1 MKVSLEQLLLD
12 KRYLSREQLKRVFAE
27 LHARGFHPTIG
38 QYEILEKLGTGA
50 SATVYKALDKR
61 TERIVALKVLFH
73 AMAADGQTAERF
85 VRGATLAAKVQ
96 HPNIARIFESG
107 QDGQDYYMAMEYVEG
122 TLLSRKAT
130 PDAPLSEREA
140 LEIVKQIASALD
152 ACHKLGIVHR
162 DVKPSNIIV
171 TASGLA
177 KLTDLGI
184 AREVKGGADDLTLT
198 GHSIGTPHYMS
209 PEQCASSKEVD
220 GRSDIYSLGAT
231 LFFML
236 TGRPPFSGDSVF
248 EVMQQQSK
256 SQLPNPRHF
265 DRRISD
271 MTHSLL
277 WKMMAKTP
285 EGRPQTAEELI
296 AGIERIERMLA
307 DEHHVADEMQE
318 LLAEIAE
325 PAQRKKLGRSILR
338 RVKAIDKRL
347 EAVRK
352 FNVAWERYAAFVKR
366 AQEGAAFTAEDEEA
380 FAGLGRRISQ
390 EYLAVLPL
398 LERPDRGRPVIK
410 HCERGQSLSATAQE
424 RQSLDALEKGCQAG
438 AKLLHDFQEFLE
450 QSRRKTIAES
460 FLRYS
465 LANYL
470 GTPRRQIAASIGLA
484 LVVCLGWFLIAQLYG
499 KAASVAY
506 EQSKATEGPTAGKAG
521 PAAAATAPAAMK
533 PTPVLTATAPAVV
546 KSRPALTATAL
557 TQPRKPPV
565 PAPRAASKELQKT
578 VDLDCGNGVKM
589 RLTLIPAG
597 EFMMGGEESPEEV
610 ARKCVGG
617 PPQSTPLGKLPETF
631 RNEQPRH
638 LVKINKPF
646 YMGIYCVT
654 QAQYNAVM
662 GARSSSFAGPTRPV
676 ETVSW
681 YQAVQFCKRLSKNTG
696 KNVRLPSEAEWEYAC
711 RAGTTTAFNTG
722 ATISTDQANYN
733 GTGAYGTGKFGP
745 WRRATTPVG
754 TFPPNA
760 WGLYDMHG
768 NVWQW
773 CSSLYK
779 AYPYNP
785 DDGREDETAPGD
797 RVMRGGSYVHSPFN
811 ARSAKRYYRSPT
823 DQLHDFGFRVV
834 VSADMASAASAHEA
848 APQTND
854 QGEPAVPATAVGE
867 KALPPELTRR
877 VLLDMSHNFTFAES
891 NGLCDPNA
899 YLERKAYVV
908 MDTEAGLR
916 EEVLKEFDVVVLFQ
930 QSADAQYT
938 QKDTDLVKS
947 LLERGGGVMMY
958 ADAGSCHGG
967 LPLNRIAREFGVEFL
982 PDAAQGPITGS
993 PGYDGTISLSP
1004 RLLRIAAGVKYTPIA
1019 RDKAGKP
1026 VIISMEW
1033 KKGRIIAVSGSDL
1046 LSNPA
1051 NRAPRRNTAT
1061 VQRLFQWLAST
1072 QVVDESVDVLGLVR
1086 TYPTRIDPDRVI
1098 EAGGFRFL
1106 CPDPLPEER
1115 VKFLREK
1122 AETIYSMVSEQ
1133 FGYETAE
1140 QKTVIALMCTGSGW
1154 TASSTLMGI
1163 GVLGDEVGVASVL
1176 IHESSNS
1183 LSPDTPVW
1191 LGDAGWSAY
1200 VQIKVRT
1207 ALGGRFAENVK
1218 GQLQR
1223 QIAEYHKWESARGL
1237 YDLASEKEIYVGE
1250 GKVMEI
1256 ISGFEKKYGPDIMK
1270 RYFAAV
1276 RKWKDDPTVKSHPI
1290 SDRVVFYFSQAT
1302 GEDQYPYFKKL
1313 GTNVQRINLPAQEIN
1328 P

>member
-1 MKVSLEQLLLD
+1 MWSARDEAIISAAQELGYLTPEQARDSKASFEAVSQAGMKVSLERLLLD
-12 KRYLSREQLKRVFAE
+12 KRYLSRPQLKRVFAE

-38 QYEILEKLGTGA
+38 PYEILEKLGAGA

-61 TERIVALKVLFH
+61 TERIVALKVLSH

-85 VRGATLAAKVQ
+85 VRGAMLAAKVE

-107 QDGQDYYMAMEYVEG
+107 QDGRDYFMAMEYVEG
-122 TLLSRKAT
+122 TLLSRKA
-130 PDAPLSEREA
+130 APGAPIPEREA
-140 LEIVKQIASALD
+140 LEITKQIASALD

-171 TASGLA
+171 TVSGLA

-236 TGRPPFSGDSVF
+236 TGQPPFSGDSVF
-248 EVMQQQSK
+248 EVMRQQST
-256 SQLPNPRHF
+256 SQLPNPRQF
-265 DRRISD
+265 NRQISD

-285 EGRPQTAEELI
+285 EGRPQTAAELI
-296 AGIERIERMLA
+296 AGIERVERMLA
-307 DEHHVADEMQE
+307 DGSHVADEMQE

-325 PAQRKKLGRSILR
+325 PAEREKLGRSILR

-347 EAVRK
+347 EAVK
-352 FNVAWERYAAFVKR
+352 KLSATWKRYAAFVKEAR
-366 AQEGAAFTAEDEEA
+366 EGAAFTAEDEAA
-380 FAGLGRRISQ
+380 FAALGRRISR
-390 EYLAVLPL
+390 EYLAALPL

-410 HCERGQSLSATAQE
+410 HCEQGLSLSATAQD
-424 RQSLDALEKGCQAG
+424 RLSLDALEKGCQAG

-450 QSRRKTIAES
+450 QSRRKTISES

-465 LANYL
+465 LAKYL
-470 GTPRRQIAASIGLA
+470 GTPRRQIGAGIGLV
-484 LVVCLGWFLIAQLYG
+484 LMICLSWFLIAQLYG
-499 KAASVAY
+499 KAANVAY
-506 EQSKATEGPTAGKAG
+506 EQSKATEEPATRKTA
-521 PAAAATAPAAMK
+521 PALAATAPVAVKSRPAS
-533 PTPVLTATAPAVV
+533 TATAPAKLV
-546 KSRPALTATAL
+546 KSEQQRSVLALNGEQGGIRVKYNPIFDVRTAMTVEAWIRVEDPPSGIIVTRDNPKLGPWQFIFSDKGLLRADVAWGNWNL
-557 TQPRKPPV
+557 TPESSCRAIPTRKWIHVAMVYDGRVVRNYVNGKKVVSFPTCEKLLVNDNDIRIGYAPIWPVSTGRTFKGQIAEVRLSGAAIYDRDFTPQPRLTKAPTTLLLLPLDEGSGSV
-565 PAPRAASKELQKT
+565 AKDASGHGNDGVITNGTWAAVSREEFQIAASSQGSGPRA
-578 VDLDCGNGVKM
+578 
-589 RLTLIPAG
+589 
-597 EFMMGGEESPEEV
+597 
-610 ARKCVGG
+610 
-617 PPQSTPLGKLPETF
+617 
-631 RNEQPRH
+631 
-638 LVKINKPF
+638 
-646 YMGIYCVT
+646 
-654 QAQYNAVM
+654 
-662 GARSSSFAGPTRPV
+662 
-676 ETVSW
+676 
-681 YQAVQFCKRLSKNTG
+681 
-696 KNVRLPSEAEWEYAC
+696 
-711 RAGTTTAFNTG
+711 
-722 ATISTDQANYN
+722 
-733 GTGAYGTGKFGP
+733 
-745 WRRATTPVG
+745 
-754 TFPPNA
+754 
-760 WGLYDMHG
+760 
-768 NVWQW
+768 
-773 CSSLYK
+773 
-779 AYPYNP
+779 
-785 DDGREDETAPGD
+785 
-797 RVMRGGSYVHSPFN
+797 
-811 ARSAKRYYRSPT
+811 
-823 DQLHDFGFRVV
+823 
-834 VSADMASAASAHEA
+834 
-848 APQTND
+848 
-854 QGEPAVPATAVGE
+854 PATAVGE
-867 KALPPELTRR
+867 KALPTDSPRR

-916 EEVLKEFDVVVLFQ
+916 EDVLKEFDVLVLFQ

-938 QKDTDLVKS
+938 QKDADLVKS
-947 LLERGGGVMMY
+947 LLERGGGVMLY

-982 PDAAQGPITGS
+982 PDAAQGPITGA

-1004 RLLRIAAGVKYTPIA
+1004 RLLRIDAGVKYTPIA
-1019 RDKAGKP
+1019 RDKAGRP

-1033 KKGRIIAVSGSDL
+1033 KKGRIVAVSGSDL
-1046 LSNPA
+1046 VSNSA
-1051 NRAPRRNTAT
+1051 NRGPRRNTAT
-1061 VQRLFQWLAST
+1061 VQQLFQRLAST
-1072 QVVDESVDVLGLVR
+1072 QVADESVDVLGLAR

-1122 AETIYSMVSEQ
+1122 AAAIYSAVSEQ

-1140 QKTVIALMCTGSGW
+1140 QKTIIGLMCAGSGW
-1154 TASSTLMGI
+1154 TASPTLMGI

-1183 LSPDTPVW
+1183 LCIEAPVW

-1200 VQIKVRT
+1200 VQIKVKT

-1223 QIAEYHKWESARGL
+1223 QIAEYHKWESAHGL
-1237 YDLASEKEIYVGE
+1237 YDLASEKDVYVGE

-1270 RYFAAV
+1270 RYFAAA
-1276 RKWKDDPTVKSHPI
+1276 RKWMDDPAVKSHPI

-1313 GTNVQRINLPAQEIN
+1313 GTSVQRIDLPVKPEQNTSQRPEESVPAPGMN